1 MTEKGPKGIW
11 KMMLKGMMAKKEL
24 MTGNTGSSWKVK
36 LTAGKDKGSKKD
48 T

>member
-11 KMMLKGMMAKKEL
+11 KMLKGMMAKKEL
-24 MTGNTGSSWKVK
+24 MTGNTGSSRKVK

>member
-1 MTEKGPKGIW
+1 MTEQRPKGIW
-11 KMMLKGMMAKKEL
+11 KMLKGMMVKMEL
-24 MTGNTGSSWKVK
+24 MAGNTGSSRMVK